1 MKITS
6 EKEKL
11 KKPVKKPDGFLKL
24 HVEDV
29 SVIIMKCTILFLSVH
44 NVTFGITNIVTFLKI
59 REFVNP
65 VFYPKIIKQKNQEL
79 TNANFVEQEDFY
91 TFQ

>member
-1 MKITS
+1 
-6 EKEKL
+6 
-11 KKPVKKPDGFLKL
+11 
-24 HVEDV
+24 VEAV
-29 SVIIMKCTILFLSVH
+29 LVIIMKCTILFLSVH
-44 NVTFGITNIVTFLKI
+44 NVTFDITNTVTFLKI
-59 REFVNP
+59 REFVNL